1 MSRSFHSVGRPSR
14 QSGLS
19 LIELMISIVL
29 GLLIAGAAV
38 SMFLSFSR
46 TYTASESLS
55 RIQENARI
63 SFELMSRDMREA
75 GSIPCSR
82 YLPVV
87 NVLNGADGSWWNTWG
102 SGLVGY
108 DNGTFPGSLAGTD
121 AVQVIS
127 GASSTAFVSNHA
139 PVSATFTVAPASHG
153 FVANDVLMVCDYR
166 QASIFQMTG
175 GSGNS
180 VVHNNSG
187 TPGNCSKG
195 LGFKKP
201 RDCSAT
207 GAAYTY
213 PDNSVM
219 VRLQA
224 TRWYVAA
231 NGRGSNSLFRVAL
244 RGSTV
249 GAAEEVVEGVSDMQL
264 TFLLPG
270 SSNYVVASSIP
281 SARWRDVIAMRM
293 DLGLSGIDRVGT
305 DNSVIT
311 RRVVHTVTLRSRNA

>member
-1 MSRSFHSVGRPSR
+1 
-14 QSGLS
+14 
-19 LIELMISIVL
+19 
-29 GLLIAGAAV
+29 
-38 SMFLSFSR
+38 
-46 TYTASESLS
+46 
-55 RIQENARI
+55 
-63 SFELMSRDMREA
+63 MSRDMREA

-127 GASSTAFVSNHA
+127 GASSTAFVPNHA

-231 NGRGSNSLFRVAL
+231 NGRGSNSLFRVVARINGWRG
-244 RGSTV
+244 RGSRR
-249 GAAEEVVEGVSDMQL
+249 GVSDMQL
-264 TFLLPG
+264 TYLLPG

>member
-1 MSRSFHSVGRPSR
+1 M
-14 QSGLS
+14 
-19 LIELMISIVL
+19 
-29 GLLIAGAAV
+29 
-38 SMFLSFSR
+38 
-46 TYTASESLS
+46 
-55 RIQENARI
+55 
-63 SFELMSRDMREA
+63 
-75 GSIPCSR
+75 
-82 YLPVV
+82 
-87 NVLNGADGSWWNTWG
+87 
-102 SGLVGY
+102 
-108 DNGTFPGSLAGTD
+108 
-121 AVQVIS
+121 IS

>member
-139 PVSATFTVAPASHG
+139 PVSAT
-153 FVANDVLMVCDYR
+153 
-166 QASIFQMTG
+166 
-175 GSGNS
+175 
-180 VVHNNSG
+180 
-187 TPGNCSKG
+187 
-195 LGFKKP
+195 
-201 RDCSAT
+201 
-207 GAAYTY
+207 
-213 PDNSVM
+213 
-219 VRLQA
+219 